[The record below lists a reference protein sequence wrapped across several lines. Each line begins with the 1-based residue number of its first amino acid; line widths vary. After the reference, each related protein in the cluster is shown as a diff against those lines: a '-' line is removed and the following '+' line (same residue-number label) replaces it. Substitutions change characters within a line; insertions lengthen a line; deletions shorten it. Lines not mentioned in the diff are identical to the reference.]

1 MAGLL
6 ACLKMQAAFAQG
18 EESLDR
24 APQECISTGRIN
36 YTRVIDDDTILFY
49 MISQAIYRNT
59 LPQACT
65 GLGLRQRFAY
75 STANGKLCD
84 VDYITVPDSGRV
96 VPCTLGVFQRITREE
111 ARMLQRDPEALDA
124 IDRSIK
130 IEPVELPP
138 VEAED
143 AEEN

>member
-6 ACLKMQAAFAQG
+6 ACLNTQAAFAQG
-18 EESLDR
+18 EESMDR

-84 VDYITVPDSGRV
+84 VDYITVPDSGRAS
-96 VPCTLGVFQRITREE
+96 CTLGVFQRITREE
-111 ARMLQRDPEALDA
+111 SRMLQRNREALDA
-124 IDRSIK
+124 IDRSID

-143 AEEN
+143 AQEN